1 MDYAQRMNAFAAK
14 CGLPAP
20 ETAAG
25 AVVIDFNGIAV
36 SFLDDASGGAIVLHA
51 GIGEA
56 LGGSEG
62 AVAREMLAA
71 NAALRER
78 QGPIL
83 GQDPE
88 TRAFG
93 AIRSIPLPVAEPDVL
108 LEAVGDLVKTAA
120 SWRER
125 LGTAPDA
132 TSPPA

>member
-14 CGLPAP
+14 CGLPPP
-20 ETAAG
+20 ETATG
-25 AVVIDFNGIAV
+25 AVVIDFDGIAV
-36 SFLDDASGGAIVLHA
+36 SFLDHASDGAILLHA

-62 AVAREMLAA
+62 AVARDMLAA
-71 NAALRER
+71 NAALREKP
-78 QGPIL
+78 GAIL
-83 GQDPE
+83 CQDPE
-88 TRAFG
+88 TKAFA
-93 AIRSIPLPVAEPDVL
+93 AIRAIPLQAAEPDVL

-132 TSPPA
+132 ANPPT